1 MKQIIIFLLV
11 IIAGLIGYGKYSQYK
26 RYNSPELDYKST
38 KNIDLNYHDQEVVM
52 NYYSAIESLNSYIAM
67 QWSANKIDVRTP
79 EDDDSETK
87 IAVEGYSKKL
97 ARVKYYEALLEE
109 SATHKENGLSNK
121 EIKGIEI
128 RGMDIEMLENKVKM
142 KLIKSMFDPSTAIKT
157 KDESAF
163 IYEVQKHL
171 VKNGF
176 NIKVDGIYW
185 QETSDAIKAFEEKNQ
200 LFADGQL
207 DALTVDLLIR

>member
-1 MKQIIIFLLV
+1 MKQIIIVLLI
-11 IIAGLIGYGKYSQYK
+11 IIAALIGYGKYSQYK

-67 QWSANKIDVRTP
+67 QWSANEIDVRTP

-87 IAVEGYSKKL
+87 IAVEGYSKIL
-97 ARVKYYEALLEE
+97 AKVKYYEALLEK
-109 SATHKENGLSNK
+109 SATNKEMGLSNI
-121 EIKGIEI
+121 EIKSIENRGI
-128 RGMDIEMLENKVKM
+128 DIETLENEAKID
-142 KLIKSMFDPSTAIKT
+142 LIKSMFDPSTAIKT
-157 KDESAF
+157 RDESAF
-163 IYEVQKHL
+163 IYEVQKKL

-176 NIKVDGIYW
+176 NIRVDGIYW
-185 QETSDAIKAFEEKNQ
+185 QETSDAIKAFEEKHQ

-207 DALTVDLLIR
+207 DAITVDLLIK